1 MKQRINTISEVL
13 RSEIE
18 IDPKIDLVDKKSKN
32 EIKVAAMLQLQP
44 HKVALQSK
52 VANLGI
58 QTNVH
63 KLKKQLS
70 TKTRLP

>member
-44 HKVALQSK
+44 QKVALQSK

-58 QTNVH
+58 QT
-63 KLKKQLS
+63 
-70 TKTRLP
+70 

>member
-44 HKVALQSK
+44 QKVALQSK
-52 VANLGI
+52 VANLAI
-58 QTNVH
+58 QTYVD